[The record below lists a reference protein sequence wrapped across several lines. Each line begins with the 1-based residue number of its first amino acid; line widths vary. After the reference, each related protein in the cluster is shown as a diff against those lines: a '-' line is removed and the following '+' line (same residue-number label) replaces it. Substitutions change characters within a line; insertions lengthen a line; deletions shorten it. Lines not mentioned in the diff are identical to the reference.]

1 VFKPLNNNKKCTE
14 TGNYLKYLD
23 NPHARYVVDLTA
35 QLWLHIPIS
44 FAMVRVGDLKL
55 TTTDALPSV
64 SNVMRKSTRAR
75 SSLRLNVLRHGKMH
89 TAKLL
94 AGYLKQAT

>member
-1 VFKPLNNNKKCTE
+1 
-14 TGNYLKYLD
+14 LKYLD

-44 FAMVRVGDLKL
+44 FETVKAEDLKQMI
-55 TTTDALPSV
+55 TESRPYVTGA
-64 SNVMRKSTRAR
+64 MRKSTRVNR
-75 SSLRLNVLRHGKMH
+75 SPRLNVLKHGKKH